1 MKIYRFFLIRF
12 LLPTLLAVLC
22 SMGNSAT
29 LERPDD
35 ETRALLHQTIAKA
48 DSFKDR
54 FDAEVWLVDM
64 DARLARY
71 VKNPQERMYILQLVH
86 TESSR
91 FELKPELV
99 LSIMHVESL
108 FDRYA
113 ISSVGAQG
121 LMQVMPFWK
130 KEIGTTNDNLTDIA
144 TNVRYGCA
152 ILKTYLTREQGNLML
167 ALARYNGSVGK
178 TWYPERVF
186 NAWERHWFVK
196 Y

>member
-1 MKIYRFFLIRF
+1 MNQVLNILTHFVCLI
-12 LLPTLLAVLC
+12 LLQAA
-22 SMGNSAT
+22 SAACIAAT
-29 LERPDD
+29 TERPDA
-35 ETRALLHQTIAKA
+35 EMRVLLQQTIIKA

-64 DARLARY
+64 DRRLSRY
-71 VKNPQERMYILQLVH
+71 VKDPQERMKILHLVH
-86 TESSR
+86 TESHR
-91 FELKPELV
+91 FELKPEMV
-99 LSIMHVESL
+99 LAVMHVESL

-113 ISSVGAQG
+113 VSRVGAQG

-130 KEIGTTNDNLTDIA
+130 EEIGTNDDNLTDIA
-144 TNVRYGCA
+144 TNIRYGCA
-152 ILKTYLTREQGNLML
+152 ILKTYLKREQGNMMR

>member
-1 MKIYRFFLIRF
+1 MKRVLNILTHFVCLM
-12 LLPTLLAVLC
+12 LLQAA
-22 SMGNSAT
+22 SAACIAAT
-29 LERPDD
+29 TERPDA
-35 ETRALLHQTIAKA
+35 EMRVLLQQTIVKA

-64 DARLARY
+64 DRRLSRY
-71 VKNPQERMYILQLVH
+71 VKDPQERMKILHLVH
-86 TESSR
+86 TESHR
-91 FELKPELV
+91 FELKPEMV
-99 LSIMHVESL
+99 LAVMHVESL

-113 ISSVGAQG
+113 VSRVGAQG

-130 KEIGTTNDNLTDIA
+130 EEIGTNDDNLTDIA
-144 TNVRYGCA
+144 TNIRYGCA
-152 ILKTYLTREQGNLML
+152 ILKTYLKREQGNMMR